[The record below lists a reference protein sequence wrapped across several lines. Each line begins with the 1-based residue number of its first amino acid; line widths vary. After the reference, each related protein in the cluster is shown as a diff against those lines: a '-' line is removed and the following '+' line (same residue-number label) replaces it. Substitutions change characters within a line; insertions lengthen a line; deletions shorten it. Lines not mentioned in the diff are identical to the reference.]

1 MPFVLPSAPCI
12 PPLGHHVQFID
23 SRSDLIGHAFR
34 RCPLRTDERLPAS
47 PFLAQHGSA
56 VVAGTIAST
65 NSPGLS
71 TARPSALRWRRHVQ
85 VVKEPRSSA
94 LLSRSS
100 FASRG
105 RKKATSLAAA
115 RTGSIGGLAR
125 SQAAQRLE
133 PPSSDAR
140 FASLTAQPMERVDS
154 DDARELPEARSVFAQ
169 DACVNEHPTESNP
182 PKTFRLSAR

>member
-94 LLSRSS
+94 LLSPFLVR
-100 FASRG
+100 F
-105 RKKATSLAAA
+105 A
-115 RTGSIGGLAR
+115 RTQKGHLSCSREDWFDWWPCPISSSSTPRAALIGCEVRIPHCATYGKGG
-125 SQAAQRLE
+125 Q
-133 PPSSDAR
+133 
-140 FASLTAQPMERVDS
+140 
-154 DDARELPEARSVFAQ
+154 
-169 DACVNEHPTESNP
+169 
-182 PKTFRLSAR
+182 

>member
-1 MPFVLPSAPCI
+1 MSRTRTPPSVTVGGPVGGQQVKGSCALRATIRALHSSPWAPRPI
-12 PPLGHHVQFID
+12 HRQPIRLDRP
-23 SRSDLIGHAFR
+23 RFR

-94 LLSRSS
+94 LLSPFLVR
-100 FASRG
+100 F
-105 RKKATSLAAA
+105 A
-115 RTGSIGGLAR
+115 RTQKGHLSCSREDWFDWWPCPISSSSTPRAALIGCEVRIPHCATYGKGG
-125 SQAAQRLE
+125 Q
-133 PPSSDAR
+133 
-140 FASLTAQPMERVDS
+140 
-154 DDARELPEARSVFAQ
+154 
-169 DACVNEHPTESNP
+169 
-182 PKTFRLSAR
+182 